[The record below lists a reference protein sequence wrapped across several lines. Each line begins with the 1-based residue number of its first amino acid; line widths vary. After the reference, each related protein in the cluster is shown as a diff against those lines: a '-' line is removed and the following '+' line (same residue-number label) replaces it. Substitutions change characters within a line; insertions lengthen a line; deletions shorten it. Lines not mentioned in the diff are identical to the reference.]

1 MIRNHSHY
9 SLLMSTSRSA
19 QIVKSCKDAGY
30 KHAGITDMATI
41 SGCVNFMQACKK
53 EGLTPLIGSEIILKD
68 NSKITLICK
77 NIEAWNDLLGII
89 SISNSKENYDK
100 SPKISFDDL
109 IQNINP
115 SNFVCIDGY
124 VGSSLFNH
132 VFPNLQDLQ
141 RGVSSPEISLE
152 GEELETLN
160 WQDVK
165 TLIIPNYINRMSEI
179 FPHYYLEINK
189 LDSDTFPWSKIMS
202 DLLLGFKNVIPN
214 TESYYPKKKDAA
226 DHRVLIC
233 TKLKTTI
240 KKLADKIGGVEYP
253 CSPSLRDI
261 NLLKFIR
268 SSSYHIKTMKEI
280 QQAYTKKQIANL
292 NEIAEL
298 CTDIN
303 ILSKPKLPNFVTPD
317 GSTENEYLKEL
328 CRQGWKKLISPNV
341 ATSKYDVY
349 KDRVLKELEVI
360 EKVNLAGYF
369 LIVQDYVNY
378 FRSKG
383 CLVGPGRGSGGGSL
397 VCYLTGIT
405 LIDPIE
411 YGLIFERFY
420 NEGRNTED
428 HVSLPDIDIDFP
440 PSYRD
445 GVVEYLKNKYGDN
458 QVCQMLTFGRL
469 AGRSILKEV
478 LRVNES
484 CSFDQMNQITEKI
497 PNEASISD
505 LLQEMDDPS
514 VIRWALENDKNT
526 LIDYCWIDDD
536 GNLQGE
542 YSKVFEQAMR
552 MEGIFKTQ
560 GKHAAGVVIA
570 SDDLTKI
577 CPMVKSSSSS
587 EQIAGMEMGDLEAIG
602 CVKFDIL
609 GVSLL
614 EKISNTVEEINYELS

>member
-9 SLLMSTSRSA
+9 SLLMSTSRSK
-19 QIVKSCKDAGY
+19 QIAKACKDAGY
-30 KHAGITDMATI
+30 RYAGITDVATI
-41 SGCVNFMQACKK
+41 SGCVNFIQACKK
-53 EGLTPLIGSEIILKD
+53 EDITPLIGSEIILDD
-68 NSKITLICK
+68 NSRLTLVCR
-77 NIEAWNDLLGII
+77 NIEAWDDLLGVI
-89 SISNSKENYDK
+89 SRANSKDNHDGT
-100 SPKISFDDL
+100 PKISFADL
-109 IQNINP
+109 TQSINP
-115 SNFVCIDGY
+115 ANFICIDGY
-124 VGSSLFNH
+124 VGSQLFSKL
-132 VFPNLQDLQ
+132 FPNMECIFDASDMEM
-141 RGVSSPEISLE
+141 VKSCIAED
-152 GEELETLN
+152 
-160 WQDVK
+160 WQMILDYENK
-165 TLIIPNYINRMSEI
+165 RMSEI
-179 FPHYYLEINK
+179 FPHYYLEINN
-189 LDSDTFPWSKIMS
+189 LDSDTFPISQVMS
-202 DLLLGFKNVIPN
+202 QILSGYDNVIPD
-214 TESYYPKKKDAA
+214 TSSYYPERKDAV

-233 TKLKTTI
+233 TKLKTTMRQ
-240 KKLADKIGGVEYP
+240 LADKIGNAK
-253 CSPSLRDI
+253 DI
-261 NLLKFIR
+261 DLLKFIR
-268 SSSYHIKTMKEI
+268 SSSYHIKTREAI
-280 QQAYTKKQIANL
+280 EAAYSSKQVENL
-292 NEIAEL
+292 DKITEL

-303 ILSKPKLPNFVTPD
+303 ILSKPKLPRFETPD
-317 GSTENEYLKEL
+317 GSTEDEYLKEL
-328 CRQGWKKLISPNV
+328 CRHGWKRLITTGVDPY
-341 ATSKYDVY
+341 KYEMY

-360 EKVNLAGYF
+360 QKADLAGYF
-369 LIVQDYVNY
+369 LIVQDYVNH
-378 FRSKG
+378 FRDQG

-445 GVVEYLKNKYGDN
+445 KVVEYLKNKYGDS

-484 CSFDQMNQITEKI
+484 CSFDQMNKITEKI
-497 PNEASISD
+497 PNEAAISD
-505 LLQEMDDPS
+505 LLEEMDNPS
-514 VIRWALENDKNT
+514 VIRWALENDRNS
-526 LIDYCWIDDD
+526 LIDYCWLDDD
-536 GNLQGE
+536 DTLQGE
-542 YSKVFEQAMR
+542 YAKVFEQAMR

-577 CPMVKSSSSS
+577 CPMVKSSRSS

-614 EKISNTVEEINYELS
+614 EKISNTVEEINYELL

>member
-9 SLLMSTSRSA
+9 SLLMSTSRSK
-19 QIVKSCKDAGY
+19 QIAKACKDAGY
-30 KHAGITDMATI
+30 RYAGITDVATI
-41 SGCVNFMQACKK
+41 SGCVNFIQACKK
-53 EGLTPLIGSEIILKD
+53 EDITPLIGSEIILDD
-68 NSKITLICK
+68 NSRLTLVCR
-77 NIEAWNDLLGII
+77 NIEAWDDLLGVI
-89 SISNSKENYDK
+89 SQANSKDNHDGT
-100 SPKISFDDL
+100 PKISFADL
-109 IQNINP
+109 TQSINP
-115 SNFVCIDGY
+115 DNFICIDGY
-124 VGSSLFNH
+124 VGSKLFNKL
-132 VFPNLQDLQ
+132 FPNIDCIFDAADIEM
-141 RGVSSPEISLE
+141 VKSCIDNNWKEI
-152 GEELETLN
+152 LN
-160 WQDVK
+160 D
-165 TLIIPNYINRMSEI
+165 EI
-179 FPHYYLEINK
+179 ALMHQTFAHYYLEVNN
-189 LDSDTFPWSKIMS
+189 LDSDTFPISKVMS
-202 DLLLGFKNVIPN
+202 DILSVYDNVIPN
-214 TESYYPKKKDAA
+214 TSSYYPERKDAV

-233 TKLKTTI
+233 TKLKTTMRQ
-240 KKLADKIGGVEYP
+240 LADKI
-253 CSPSLRDI
+253 SNAKDI
-261 NLLKFIR
+261 DLLKFIR
-268 SSSYHIKTMKEI
+268 SSSYHIKTREAI
-280 QQAYTKKQIANL
+280 EAAYSSEQVDNL
-292 NEIAEL
+292 DKITEL
-298 CTDIN
+298 CADIN
-303 ILSKPKLPNFVTPD
+303 ILSKPKLPNFETPD
-317 GSTENEYLKEL
+317 GSTEDEYLKEL
-328 CRQGWKKLISPNV
+328 CRKGWKRLIMTGVDPY
-341 ATSKYDVY
+341 KYDIY

-360 EKVNLAGYF
+360 EKANLAGYF

-378 FRSKG
+378 FRDQG

-445 GVVEYLKNKYGDN
+445 KVVEYLKNKYGDS

-484 CSFDQMNQITEKI
+484 CSFDEMNKITERI
-497 PNEASISD
+497 PNEAAISD
-505 LLQEMDDPS
+505 LLEEMDNPS
-514 VIRWALENDKNT
+514 VIRWALENDRNS
-526 LIDYCWIDDD
+526 LIDYCWLDDD
-536 GNLQGE
+536 DTLQGE
-542 YSKVFEQAMR
+542 YAKVFEQAMR
-552 MEGIFKTQ
+552 MEGVFKTQ

-577 CPMVKSSSSS
+577 CPMVKSSRSS